1 MYLQFTSFLHSDMAQ
16 VVELLSRVRQELNLF
31 YIVNSMGADVL
42 ETQGARASATMVLTM
57 LNQNNLV
64 FAHQGLIK
72 GLNQA
77 NLCHEIQ
84 GLVVSPVRY
93 PWR

>member
-42 ETQGARASATMVLTM
+42 ETQGARASATT
-57 LNQNNLV
+57 V
-64 FAHQGLIK
+64 FDSNSSLIANAMKNTSGLWELKI
-72 GLNQA
+72 L
-77 NLCHEIQ
+77 
-84 GLVVSPVRY
+84 
-93 PWR
+93 